1 MAARKPKPAEAD
13 VETTSDPEI
22 EIVLDAPVE
31 DTGSTRLVSPTGHET
46 TVPDSIVEKLLD
58 SGYTQV

>member
-1 MAARKPKPAEAD
+1 MAARKPKPAEVA
-13 VETTSDPEI
+13 VESTPEPEI

-31 DTGSTRLVSPTGHET
+31 EPGYTQLVSPTGHET
-46 TVPDSIVEKLLD
+46 TVPDSIVESLLD